1 MIQKNCNELSGGEK
15 QIVLIARALLSE
27 KEILVLDE
35 PFSAT
40 NKDLE
45 ERLTKELLN
54 SGKTIIMATHNIK
67 EEYLKMF
74 DNVISL

>member
-1 MIQKNCNELSGGEK
+1 M
-15 QIVLIARALLSE
+15 
-27 KEILVLDE
+27 LDE